1 MDLKFLHVE
10 AGTSLSANSLRR
22 QRSDDGYGRSTP
34 LPKLILGTPEQWT
47 WPAPPLSWQHLP
59 PPPDGVAQPCSIE
72 VVSGKTVHGE
82 MLNFN
87 PVAGNLTF
95 ASTADGDPVSVAFSS
110 FRRLTLTT
118 PLRAVRYSLGS
129 RVERLP
135 LAAQERDYRLH
146 GASHAPPMT
155 GRTTGHVEANAGLYL
170 FTPVD
175 EDAALQRVFVPRWAY
190 SQCEFGPSAEEMAA
204 SLWISSPAVLLEAIE
219 RQEKMPVLPI
229 GQSLLALG
237 LLTQAQLDRELA
249 KPVGDSPLGES
260 LVATGLISHVDLQ
273 TAIAHKMGYPTVD
286 LNRFPI
292 DLLAVAKVP
301 KDIAARHCMLPL
313 MIDHGRLIVAVDR
326 PSRVTELRSLHL
338 YLQTPIVPVL
348 ASAMQIAVARDRL
361 LPDVWSQQVVGRPS
375 LIAASHG

>member
-1 MDLKFLHVE
+1 
-10 AGTSLSANSLRR
+10 
-22 QRSDDGYGRSTP
+22 
-34 LPKLILGTPEQWT
+34 
-47 WPAPPLSWQHLP
+47 
-59 PPPDGVAQPCSIE
+59 
-72 VVSGKTVHGE
+72 

-87 PVAGNLTF
+87 PVAGNITF
-95 ASTADGDPVSVAFSS
+95 ASTADGDPVLLAFSR

-118 PLRAVRYSLGS
+118 PLRGVKHSLGS

-146 GASHAPPMT
+146 GASHVPPMN
-155 GRTTGHVEANAGLYL
+155 GRTTGYVEADAGLYL

-190 SQCEFGPSAEEMAA
+190 SHCEFGPSAEEIAA
-204 SLWISSPAVLLEAIE
+204 RLWISSPAVLLEAIE
-219 RQEKMPVLPI
+219 RQEHMPVLPI

-249 KPVGDSPLGES
+249 KPAGDRPLGES
-260 LVATGLISHVDLQ
+260 LVAAGLISEADLQ
-273 TAIAHKMGYPTVD
+273 TAIAHKMGYPMVD

-292 DLLAVAKVP
+292 DLAAVAKVP
-301 KDIAARHCMLPL
+301 KDTAARHRMLPL
-313 MIDHGRLIVAVDR
+313 MIDQGRLIVAVDR

-348 ASAMQIAVARDRL
+348 ASAMQITVALERL

-375 LIAASHG
+375 FVASTRG